1 MTDRRSERRRE
12 VGRILLASSREWL
25 ASALRAVLEP
35 AGFAFEHTSTGAA
48 SLERAIAAPPDVVIV
63 DEGLP
68 DRSVPE
74 LCTDLAGLSLARSLP
89 ILVYSPAFWHESEQ
103 AAAMRAGAWDVVRE
117 PIRSRLLV
125 AKLERLIQ
133 IKRLIEA
140 SGAETPEEGEG
151 PLTLPGLFRF
161 LPVLAALA
169 GREGRPLGCAV
180 LGPTRPDRLAADAE
194 GASRDMAAFVARNT
208 RRSDVLAWL
217 GERDLALIAFGADLS
232 GLGTMMERLTSR
244 AETEGTWGERLSA
257 GLVEL
262 DVAALAGRSGDGAAG
277 SGVPDRVAPLARIAA
292 AQAALRRARDAGG
305 GVRVADAP

>member
-1 MTDRRSERRRE
+1 M
-12 VGRILLASSREWL
+12 LLSSSREWL

-35 AGFAFEHTSTGAA
+35 AGFAFEHASTGAA
-48 SLERAIAAPPDVVIV
+48 ALERGVAAPPDVVIV

-74 LCTDLAGLSLARSLP
+74 LCTDLASLSMARSLP

-140 SGAETPEEGEG
+140 SGAEAPGEGEG
-151 PLTLPGLFRF
+151 PVTLPALFRF
-161 LPVLAALA
+161 LPVLASLA

-180 LGPTRPDRLAADAE
+180 LGPTRPE
-194 GASRDMAAFVARNT
+194 GGEEDDERARRGIAAFVARHT
-208 RRSDVLAWL
+208 RRSDLAAWL
-217 GERDLALIAFGADLS
+217 SERELALVAFGADVS
-232 GLGTMMERLTSR
+232 GLGTMMERLAER
-244 AETEGTWGERLSA
+244 AEGEEPEGLRLSA

-262 DVAALAGRSGDGAAG
+262 DLTALAGRTERG
-277 SGVPDRVAPLARIAA
+277 SAESRVPDRVAPLARIAA
-292 AQAALRRARDAGG
+292 AQAALRRAREEGG
-305 GVRVADAP
+305 GVRVADAS